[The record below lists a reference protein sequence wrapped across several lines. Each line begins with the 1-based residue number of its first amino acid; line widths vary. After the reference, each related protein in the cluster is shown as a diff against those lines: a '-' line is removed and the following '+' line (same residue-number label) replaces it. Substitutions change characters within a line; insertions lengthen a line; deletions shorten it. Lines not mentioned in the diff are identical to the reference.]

1 MNCSTTSRFDPRAK
15 ALAYLIGSATIILT
29 TDLVRLALITGVIGA
44 LLIGLGLERRWVQVM
59 RILLPTLLLFALV
72 AGWSGGY
79 EAAIGAA
86 LRLIAL
92 VSAGIVF
99 FSVTPPEELGD
110 ALLASGVPSQMT
122 FLLEGALRF
131 TPLMG
136 ALARDVYDAQA
147 SRGIRFDGWHL
158 LRNGPLLLT
167 PLLLSVM
174 RFADDLAEGLE
185 TRGFGSPHR
194 TPLGDYRVR
203 WQDWSLVGATL
214 FVMILMM
221 L

>member
-1 MNCSTTSRFDPRAK
+1 MTSRFDPRAK
-15 ALAYLIGSATIILT
+15 ALAYLIGSITIILT
-29 TDLVRLALITGVIGA
+29 TDLVRLAAIGVVPVA
-44 LLIGLGLERRWVQVM
+44 LLIGLGLGRRWLQVV
-59 RILLPTLLLFALV
+59 RLLLPTLLLFALV
-72 AGWSGGY
+72 AGWSSGY

-92 VSAGIVF
+92 VSAGVVF
-99 FSVTPPEELGD
+99 FSVTPPEILGD
-110 ALLASGVPSQMT
+110 ALLASGVPSPIA

-131 TPLMG
+131 VPLMG

-167 PLLLSVM
+167 PLLLSVI

-194 TPLGDYRVR
+194 TSLGDYRVCWR
-203 WQDWSLVGATL
+203 DRALVGTTL
-214 FVMILMM
+214 FVMILMIP
-221 L
+221 

>member
-29 TDLVRLALITGVIGA
+29 TDLVRLALITGVTGA

-203 WQDWSLVGATL
+203 WQDWALVGA
-214 FVMILMM
+214 
-221 L
+221 